1 MSMNKFM
8 HPRNIY
14 RQRPDFRAL
23 VKQYP
28 ELTAVTTVDL
38 NGKLKLDY
46 KDRKALQLLTSCLL
60 KRDYGLQVDLPP
72 DKLVPTLPLRLN
84 YILWLEDLEEALGWK
99 NRAEVRGLDIG
110 CGASCIYPL
119 LGVVHS
125 KRRWRMV
132 GLELLEDSVLVARAN
147 VERNGLQACIEVV
160 QQKSEDGSV
169 LKQFMEGREN
179 FDFCMC
185 NPPFFDDDEGTT
197 HKDRT
202 DQRKEPPNA
211 VTGSDKELRIDGG
224 ELRFLERII
233 DESLELKER
242 ITVYTSMIGHKKNF
256 EEILRIMKRRSISN
270 VTTTRFCQGNTT
282 RWGVAWSF
290 SSAAILSNVPDRFEQ
305 ESSGRKSVGK
315 PLEGKIFSLEDV
327 GSIDVVQAS
336 LLRVLKTLDL
346 QINALSGDTDHMWEL
361 IALDNTWSHQRRKRR
376 EAHRKLSPGSENR
389 NNQERELETSSNSDG
404 TPSKKL
410 KSDQRDCEPVLK
422 AVLCLKR
429 KDDGYYLALSYLSGI
444 AGKDALNQILQFVK
458 NNIRNTR

>member
-14 RQRPDFRAL
+14 RQKPDFKAL
-23 VKQYP
+23 VKQCP

-38 NGKLKLDY
+38 NGRLKLDY
-46 KDRKALQLLTSCLL
+46 KDKKALQLLTTCLL
-60 KRDYGLQVDLPP
+60 KRDFGLQIDLPP

-84 YILWLEDLEEALGWK
+84 YILWLEDLEDALGWK
-99 NRAEVRGLDIG
+99 SRPEVRGLDIG

-125 KRRWRMV
+125 KHRWRMV
-132 GLELLEDSVLVARAN
+132 GLELLEDSVMAARKN
-147 VERNGLQACIEVV
+147 VEGNSLQEYIDVV
-160 QQKSEDGSV
+160 QQESEDGSI
-169 LKQFMEGREN
+169 LKDFMGEKER

-185 NPPFFDDDEGTT
+185 NPPFFDDHDGAVHEN
-197 HKDRT
+197 RT
-202 DQRKEPPNA
+202 SQRKEPPNA
-211 VTGSDKELRIDGG
+211 STGSDKELRIEGG

-282 RWGVAWSF
+282 RWGIAWSF
-290 SSAAILSNVPDRFEQ
+290 SSAALLANVPDRFEQ
-305 ESSGRKSVGK
+305 ESSNRKSVGK
-315 PLEGKIFSLEDV
+315 PLEGKILSLEDV
-327 GSIDVVQAS
+327 ENFDSAQTN
-336 LLRVLKTLDL
+336 LLSVLKSLDL
-346 QINALSGDTDHMWEL
+346 QINPLKGETEHMWEL
-361 IALDNTWSHQRRKRR
+361 VAQDNTWSHQRRKRR
-376 EAHRKLSPGSENR
+376 EAKRKLSPGSENR
-389 NNQERELETSSNSDG
+389 NNQERELDGASNSDG

-410 KSDQRDCEPVLK
+410 KSEQSCCEPVLK
-422 AVLCLKR
+422 AVLCLKS
-429 KDDGYYLALSYLSGI
+429 KEGGYYLGLSYLSGI

-458 NNIRNTR
+458 NNICS